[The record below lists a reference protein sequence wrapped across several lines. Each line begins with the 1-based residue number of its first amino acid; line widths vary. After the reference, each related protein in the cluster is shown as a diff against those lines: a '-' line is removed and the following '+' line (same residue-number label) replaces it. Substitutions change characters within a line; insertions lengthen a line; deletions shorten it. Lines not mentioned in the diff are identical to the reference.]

1 MGPKGTTELVATI
14 SLEPEPSLVCAI
26 SASSGRRKAR
36 CALRLSPR
44 SSRAL
49 LSRLGSSAP
58 ICYTGFCSDAPHSAR
73 SCCQLRPAAGFL
85 RSWSARSLPAPPPP
99 ARHNCGIPPSDF
111 CMVPHIPTLLAL
123 TIATTP
129 TSFAPPLPDPTDER
143 LLAILRYM
151 HEERTPLHTLHWAA
165 APRPKPGALLAFRNK
180 RLSKDTPPL
189 LTTPTTGQT
198 ASRLVGRSRT
208 AAC

>member
-1 MGPKGTTELVATI
+1 MRNGWKKELAERAPRNKEVGPKGTTELVATI

-99 ARHNCGIPPSDF
+99 ARHNCGIPPSDLYGSSH
-111 CMVPHIPTLLAL
+111 PN
-123 TIATTP
+123 
-129 TSFAPPLPDPTDER
+129 
-143 LLAILRYM
+143 
-151 HEERTPLHTLHWAA
+151 
-165 APRPKPGALLAFRNK
+165 APRVDHRYDSNILCPSP
-180 RLSKDTPPL
+180 
-189 LTTPTTGQT
+189 
-198 ASRLVGRSRT
+198 SRSF
-208 AAC
+208 

>member
-14 SLEPEPSLVCAI
+14 SLEPEPSLACAI

-49 LSRLGSSAP
+49 LPRLGSSAP

-99 ARHNCGIPPSDF
+99 ARHNCGIPPSDLYGSSHHDA
-111 CMVPHIPTLLAL
+111 PLAL

-129 TSFAPPLPDPTDER
+129 PHLRPYPDPTDER
-143 LLAILRYM
+143 ILAILRYM
-151 HEERTPLHTLHWAA
+151 HEERTPLHALHSAWAY
-165 APRPKPGALLAFRNK
+165 
-180 RLSKDTPPL
+180 
-189 LTTPTTGQT
+189 
-198 ASRLVGRSRT
+198 
-208 AAC
+208 